1 MFLIVLVVNDP
12 YHCKELLNA
21 WKDAGV
27 PGATIIESLGLQRA
41 LKGVVRDNLPL
52 MPSLEDI
59 ESGEESR
66 NRTMFSVVLDQETV
80 DRVRKATEA
89 SLGSLESED
98 TGFMFVVPV
107 SDAFGLW
114 QQQQQP

>member
-1 MFLIVLVVNDP
+1 MYLIVLVVNDP
-12 YHCKELLNA
+12 FHCKGLLNS
-21 WKDAGV
+21 WKEAGV

-52 MPSLEDI
+52 MPTLEDI

-80 DRVRKATEA
+80 QRVRIATETL
-89 SLGSLESED
+89 LGSLEAEG

-114 QQQQQP
+114 QE

>member
-12 YHCKELLNA
+12 YHCKELLNT
-21 WKDAGV
+21 WKEAGV

-41 LKGVVRDNLPL
+41 LKGTIRDNLPL

-59 ESGEESR
+59 ESSEESR
-66 NRTMFSVVLDQETV
+66 NRTIFSVVLDQETV
-80 DRVRKATEA
+80 ERVRKATEA
-89 SLGSLESED
+89 LLGSLDAEG

-107 SDAFGLW
+107 SEVFGLW
-114 QQQQQP
+114 QE

>member
-12 YHCKELLNA
+12 YHCKGLLNA
-21 WKDAGV
+21 WKEAGV

-66 NRTMFSVVLDQETV
+66 NRTIFSVVPDQETV
-80 DRVRKATEA
+80 ERVRMATETV
-89 SLGSLESED
+89 LGSLEAED

-107 SDAFGLW
+107 SQAFGLW
-114 QQQQQP
+114 QD

>member
-12 YHCKELLNA
+12 YKCRRLINTWKEV
-21 WKDAGV
+21 GV

-41 LKGVVRDNLPL
+41 LKGVVRDDLPL
-52 MPSLEDI
+52 LSTLRDF

-66 NRTMFSVVLDQETV
+66 NRTMFSVVPDQETV
-80 DRVRKATEA
+80 DRVRMATEA
-89 SLGSLESED
+89 LLGSLEAED

-107 SDAFGLW
+107 REVFGLW
-114 QQQQQP
+114 PE